1 MPWLSTPRSFE
12 SLISNGA
19 PPSSA
24 GGSSAPTS
32 ATGTLMPGETFGAP
46 QTMLSV
52 APVPAS
58 T

>member
-1 MPWLSTPRSFE
+1 MPSLCTPRSFD

-24 GGSSAPTS
+24 GGSCAPTK
-32 ATGTLMPGETFGAP
+32 ATGTLMPGATFGAP
-46 QTMLSV
+46 HTMFNV